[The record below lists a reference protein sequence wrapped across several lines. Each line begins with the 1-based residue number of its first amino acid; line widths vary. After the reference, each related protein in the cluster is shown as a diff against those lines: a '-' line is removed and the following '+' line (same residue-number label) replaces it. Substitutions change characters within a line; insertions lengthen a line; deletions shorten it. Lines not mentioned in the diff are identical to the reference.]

1 MKSNKITLVFLA
13 TFLLILGSCEDSLEI
28 DAADSFTEEF
38 VYSDINQVT
47 SLVLTNYNSTES
59 WGLNK
64 TIWWSRRYNI
74 ENASFESKFNF
85 RDLDRLALRRG
96 WNPANVGDFNN
107 KWRIYYSYIREINLF
122 FDKIDDSQAAMDA
135 PEEAE
140 ILKAEMRFLRA
151 NLYFKLTRLYGAVPL
166 IKETVGFDAETFDI
180 PRNTYEECVEYIVA
194 ELDAAAAVLPETRP
208 ATEFGRATKVAAMA
222 VKSRA
227 LLYAASEL
235 HDPSTAP
242 SGPLYDYTKTTK
254 WEDAAKAAK
263 DIIDLLGNRDL
274 IAVANA
280 EEYRDLFLEAHE
292 DIIWARPYGS
302 DLYDFG
308 TDVNSLWNQTQAPS
322 GYGGWAL
329 SSPTLNYV
337 LQYNMADGTSTQ
349 EGGYDPM
356 NPNTDREMRYYANLN
371 YNGATFRDREV
382 EYFLS
387 EDVNVFPHG
396 LDSPEGL
403 GNTLHSSKTG
413 YNIRK
418 FQDESVGLTETSP
431 GRPFILYRLAE
442 VFLNYAEASYHT
454 GDEAAA
460 LEYLNKVSTRAL
472 QPTISASGE
481 ELLEAIKRERRVELA
496 FEGHNFYDE
505 RRWMNSENL
514 GFDIKGLR
522 WTKMTDGNV
531 VPEEYTVITRPWFD
545 RQYYLPIPLSEI
557 EKAPSLEQNAGY

>member
-1 MKSNKITLVFLA
+1 MKSNKLILVFLA